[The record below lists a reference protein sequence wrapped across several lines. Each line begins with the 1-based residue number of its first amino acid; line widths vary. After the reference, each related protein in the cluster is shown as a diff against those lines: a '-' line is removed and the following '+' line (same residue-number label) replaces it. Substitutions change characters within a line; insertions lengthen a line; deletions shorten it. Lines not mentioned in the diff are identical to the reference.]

1 MKKEKIDKKDQ
12 STTETKKDEKK
23 NELSFEMVKKIFVYS
38 ARLNRI
44 IWTEHKKIFLLYI
57 GVFIILAFLP
67 SIRNGSLAL
76 IVNSFDKGFNTNIQF
91 LILLLFIAVGGFSQ
105 IFQTIRGYI
114 RYRFGKN
121 VRLLFDT
128 IILKKVGEM
137 DIASREAPEQ
147 SNLIQKV
154 SEFGIGRIIEFI
166 QRQLFITSDI
176 IELIIASVIL
186 IYANWWCFIL
196 FVLVTIPE
204 LIIEA
209 RFGYGLWKTSEE
221 TIEQYRKMW
230 TVRWSVNNINT
241 FIETKLF
248 NMSDYLVNLF
258 RKMRIAIYEREDV
271 DYRKRTIWSL
281 YSNVASILVFGFIVY
296 TFFLDVVNKN
306 ISIGAFI
313 FFISSAQQ
321 LRNALGGISF
331 NLASQYQDTLFVG
344 DIFKLLDSKPI
355 IVSPK
360 NPISVSFKTVPLIE
374 FNNVMFSYPGSE
386 KKVIND
392 FSISIKPGEKI
403 ALIGENG
410 SGKSTLVKLLAR
422 AYDPIEGNIKVNGTD
437 IRNIDLKQWQSV
449 LGVLSQK
456 FADYESFSVG
466 KAISFGRKNGEK
478 LDYEKIKE
486 AARHAEA
493 NAFIKKLE
501 KKYDQIIG
509 NEFTNGTEF
518 SGGERQKLALSR
530 IFYRDAQ
537 VIVLDEPT
545 ASLDAESEINIFER
559 LEKIYKDRTIIFISH
574 KFNTVRSAD
583 RICLIADGKIKE
595 IGSHNELMKL
605 NGEYARLFTM
615 QAKGYSIETN

>member
-1 MKKEKIDKKDQ
+1 MIKTKKLNKGSCYMKRENNRKKDQ

-76 IVNSFDKGFNTNIQF
+76 IINSFDKGFNTSIQF
-91 LILLLFIAVGGFSQ
+91 LVLLLFIAVGGFSQ
-105 IFQTIRGYI
+105 IFQTIREYI
-114 RYRFGKN
+114 KYRFGRD
-121 VRLLFDT
+121 VRLLFEMAL
-128 IILKKVGEM
+128 LKKISGM

-154 SEFGIGRIIEFI
+154 NEFGIGRIIGFI

-186 IYANWWCFIL
+186 IYANWWCFVL

-221 TIEQYRKMW
+221 TIEQYRKTW
-230 TVRWSVNNINT
+230 AVRWSVNNVST

-248 NMSDYLVNLF
+248 NMSDYLANLF

-271 DYRKRTIWSL
+271 DHRKRTIWSL
-281 YSNVASILVFGFIVY
+281 YANMASVLVFGFIVY
-296 TFFLDVVNKN
+296 MFFLDVINKN

-331 NLASQYQDTLFVG
+331 NLAAQYQDALFVG
-344 DIFKLLDSKPI
+344 DVFKLIDSKPVV
-355 IVSPK
+355 VSPK
-360 NPISVSFKTVPLIE
+360 NPVSISSASIPLIE
-374 FNNVMFSYPGSE
+374 FDRVKFSYPGSE
-386 KKVIND
+386 KEVISD
-392 FSISIKPGEKI
+392 FSISIRPGEKI

-422 AYDPIEGNIKVNGTD
+422 AYDPTEGNIKINGAD
-437 IRNIDLKQWQSV
+437 VRNIDLKQWHSV

-456 FADYESFSVG
+456 FSDYESFSVG

-478 LDYEKIKE
+478 LDYEKIRE

-493 NAFIKKLE
+493 DVFIEKLDKKFL
-501 KKYDQIIG
+501 IMPISA
-509 NEFTNGTEF
+509 T
-518 SGGERQKLALSR
+518 RLLRSR
-530 IFYRDAQ
+530 FH
-537 VIVLDEPT
+537 P
-545 ASLDAESEINIFER
+545 
-559 LEKIYKDRTIIFISH
+559 
-574 KFNTVRSAD
+574 
-583 RICLIADGKIKE
+583 
-595 IGSHNELMKL
+595 
-605 NGEYARLFTM
+605 
-615 QAKGYSIETN
+615 